1 MHKNIRIVY
10 VKTREYCHVSFH
22 TEYMNVCQSK
32 CFKNVLTKQVKCP
45 IKLFSTL
52 A

>member
-1 MHKNIRIVY
+1 MRKNIRLVY
-10 VKTREYCHVSFH
+10 VKATEYCHVSFH
-22 TEYMNVCQSK
+22 TEYVNGCQSK
-32 CFKNVLTKQVKCP
+32 CFKNVLTKQVKCL